1 MPKIES
7 RIQISAPRDA
17 VWQLAQ
23 DVEKLPDILPDL
35 DSLEVLER
43 EEKPGGV
50 TRTVTSW
57 HGRIKQFNR
66 RIDWTEE
73 DLWSNEEHA
82 CRFWLLK
89 GDFNK
94 YEGEWRFLANES
106 GTEVVLNLEYE
117 IIIPLVGALMGK
129 VVKKLMQQNSDDT
142 LAALKTEAERRAQE
156 S

>member
-7 RIQISAPRDA
+7 RIQIAAPRDA

-23 DVEKLPDILPDL
+23 DVEKLPEILPDL

-50 TRTVTSW
+50 TRTVTLW

-66 RIDWTEE
+66 RINWTEE

-82 CRFWLLK
+82 CRFWILK

-94 YEGEWRFLANES
+94 YEGEWRFLES
-106 GTEVVLNLEYE
+106 GGGTEVVLNLEYE

-129 VVKKLMQQNSDDT
+129 VVQKLMQENSDGT
-142 LAALKTEAERRAQE
+142 LAALKTEAERRAAE

>member
-7 RIQISAPRDA
+7 RIQINAPRDS

-35 DSLEVLER
+35 DSLSVLER
-43 EEKPGGV
+43 EEKPGNV

-57 HGRIKQFNR
+57 QGRIKQFNR

-73 DLWSNEEHA
+73 DLWNNEERT
-82 CRFWLLK
+82 CRFWILK
-89 GDFNK
+89 GDFNT
-94 YEGEWRFLANES
+94 YEGEWRFLERGEN
-106 GTEVVLNLEYE
+106 TEVVLDLEYE

-129 VVKKLMQQNSDDT
+129 VVQKLMQQNSDGM
-142 LAALKTEAERRAQE
+142 LEALKTEAERRAQE

>member
-7 RIQISAPRDA
+7 RITINAPREV

-35 DSLEVLER
+35 DSLSVLER
-43 EEKPGGV
+43 EEKTGGV

-57 HGRIKQFNR
+57 KGRIRQFNR
-66 RIDWTEE
+66 RVDWTEE

-94 YEGEWRFLANES
+94 YEGEWRFLSKGEN
-106 GTEVVLNLEYE
+106 TEVVLDLEYE
-117 IIIPLVGALMGK
+117 IIIPLVGALMEK
-129 VVKKLMQQNSDDT
+129 VVQKLMQSNSDGM
-142 LAALKTEAERRAQE
+142 LQALKTEAERRAAE

>member
-7 RIQISAPRDA
+7 RIEINAPRDD
-17 VWQLAQ
+17 VWNLAQ

-35 DSLEVLER
+35 DSLSVLER
-43 EEKPGGV
+43 EEKPGHI

-57 HGRIKQFNR
+57 QGRIRQFNR

-73 DLWSNEEHA
+73 DLWNNEERT
-82 CRFWLLK
+82 CRFWILK

-94 YEGEWRFLANES
+94 YEGEWRFLSKGET
-106 GTEVVLNLEYE
+106 TEVVLDLEYE
-117 IIIPLVGALMGK
+117 IVIPLVGGLMQQ
-129 VVKKLMQQNSDDT
+129 VVKKLMQGNSDGM
-142 LAALKTEAERRAQE
+142 LQALKTEAERRAQE